1 MIPLK
6 SKFKRLVAR
15 FIIWANSKKTK
26 TELNDNIKTCLK
38 ICRRLIK
45 DNNSKFLIAPIS
57 GKKYIKNSELGLFV
71 ILDGGK
77 VSITNH
83 VYHYDIFL
91 EFKEWEKISNMFD
104 SRVETDRQKYENEI
118 RSQIE
123 FSLQTILDKVSVVT
137 PN

>member
-1 MIPLK
+1 MLRLK
-6 SKFKRLVAR
+6 SKLKRLFAK
-15 FIIWANSKKTK
+15 FIIWINQKNKKQ
-26 TELNDNIKTCLK
+26 ELDDNIKTCLK

-45 DNNSKFLIAPIS
+45 DSNSKFLIAPIS
-57 GKKYIKNSELGLFV
+57 GKKYIKNSEFGLFV

-77 VSITNH
+77 VSVTNH

-91 EFKEWEKISNMFD
+91 DFKEWDKISNMFD
-104 SRVETDRQKYENEI
+104 SRVETDRQKYEDEI